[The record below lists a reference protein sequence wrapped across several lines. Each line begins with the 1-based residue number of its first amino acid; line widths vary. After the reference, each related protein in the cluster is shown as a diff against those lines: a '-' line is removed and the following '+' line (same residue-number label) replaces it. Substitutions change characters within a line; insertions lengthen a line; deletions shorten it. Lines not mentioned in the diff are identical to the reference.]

1 MLQTSFYSKHKIAF
15 KTLCKVKDCSLLR
28 FCCFHSGMVM
38 IKNLIGGI
46 HLVKNKL
53 CTFSR
58 CQQGWY
64 AFASQCCHCQ
74 SKWLCKVN
82 LCSMQ

>member
-1 MLQTSFYSKHKIAF
+1 
-15 KTLCKVKDCSLLR
+15 
-28 FCCFHSGMVM
+28 MVM

-46 HLVKNKL
+46 HRVKNKL